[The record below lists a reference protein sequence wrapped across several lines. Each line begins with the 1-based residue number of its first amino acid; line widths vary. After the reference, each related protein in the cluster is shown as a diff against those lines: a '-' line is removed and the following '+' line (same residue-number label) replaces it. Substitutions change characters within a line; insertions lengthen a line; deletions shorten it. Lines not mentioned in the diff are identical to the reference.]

1 MNNFSIVYLADK
13 LPRHSRKRYAQRKHA
28 DISRIVIH
36 HSGTRDGSPQDFAR
50 YHVLHC
56 GWPGI
61 GYHFVIGKR
70 GEVWKTN
77 DLTAVSY
84 HAKGANADSIGICL
98 VGNFSRE
105 TPQEAQLAALRW
117 LIGRIQ
123 EDLKPAP
130 GAVLHREIKGSRTSC
145 PGLLFTR
152 DMLRGG

>member
-1 MNNFSIVYLADK
+1 MRPIKSIVVHCSATPNGQEFTREDIDSWHK
-13 LPRHSRKRYAQRKHA
+13 QR
-28 DISRIVIH
+28 
-36 HSGTRDGSPQDFAR
+36 
-50 YHVLHC
+50 
-56 GWPGI
+56 GWKKI

-105 TPQEAQLAALRW
+105 TPQKAQLDALRW

-123 EDLKPAP
+123 EELKPAP
-130 GAVLHREIKGSRTSC
+130 SVVLHREIKGSKTTC
-145 PGLLFTR
+145 PGLRFTR
-152 DMLRGG
+152 DMLRG